1 MLIKKLMNSISS
13 GFSSNSKKHL
23 FYYTRCGILS
33 LEKINLHLK
42 GYKLKIYYY
51 FYTRK
56 GAYYGIK

>member
-1 MLIKKLMNSISS
+1 MIKNSRFLIISKNIS
-13 GFSSNSKKHL
+13 FIIPVVVYCLPK
-23 FYYTRCGILS
+23 
-33 LEKINLHLK
+33 KINLHLK